1 MSEAAAERLPEQPR
15 PLLLGRYRPLRPLG
29 SGGSGSVWLA
39 RDERSGRQ
47 VTVKIVPREGKSESR
62 ARREAQAMA
71 QLEHPRCLHAY
82 ACGRDREN
90 VYIAYEHV
98 PGRTFREALRAG
110 ALNDDDVIEAAAQVL
125 EGLAHAHARG
135 IVHRDV
141 KPANVL
147 LADEREISVRI
158 LDFGL
163 ARYAEAETLT
173 AIGDVPGTLAYIA
186 PERLH
191 GDTATPA
198 GDVWSV
204 GVMLHEALAGR
215 HPFWRAS
222 LAETADAITAG
233 PRPLA
238 AERPDLPQ
246 AVLAAVDR
254 AVALD
259 PARRPS
265 AAKLARMLRRSR
277 GTGGGATI
285 ALVQTVE
292 RRFAPPALAG
302 IYAGAAAALIPF
314 YPSHWVPLLAAAAA
328 ALTYFRPR
336 TGVAVALAIPV
347 LPLGNT
353 SVALAVLYGAA
364 AIAWFAL
371 NAREPERATFVVLGP
386 LLGPLGALAI
396 LPLLLR
402 NGRSTLARG
411 LQAGTAVLLA
421 ALAAGL
427 RHAPLPLTGD
437 RPPLGLGL
445 AGGDRPGAAVEALWG
460 ALAAHPALLLE
471 AIAIGAA
478 AALLPRAERRGL
490 WGLAVFGALFLGAS
504 LLFAPAVAALPIV
517 LGCWFTVGVLAART

>member
-1 MSEAAAERLPEQPR
+1 M
-15 PLLLGRYRPLRPLG
+15 
-29 SGGSGSVWLA
+29 
-39 RDERSGRQ
+39 
-47 VTVKIVPREGKSESR
+47 
-62 ARREAQAMA
+62 
-71 QLEHPRCLHAY
+71 
-82 ACGRDREN
+82 
-90 VYIAYEHV
+90 
-98 PGRTFREALRAG
+98 
-110 ALNDDDVIEAAAQVL
+110 IEAAAQIL

-147 LADEREISVRI
+147 LADEAAISVRI

-191 GDTATPA
+191 GDSATPA

-215 HPFWRAS
+215 HPFWRTS
-222 LAETADAITAG
+222 LAETAEAIAQG

-238 AERPDLPQ
+238 EARPDLPQ
-246 AVLAAVDR
+246 PVLAAVDR

-277 GTGGGATI
+277 GNGGGATT
-285 ALVQTVE
+285 AFVETFE

-302 IYAGAAAALIPF
+302 IYAGAAATLIPF
-314 YPSHWVPLLAAAAA
+314 YPPHWVPVLAALAA

-336 TGVAVALAIPV
+336 SGVAVALAIPV
-347 LPLGNT
+347 LPLGNVG
-353 SVALAVLYGAA
+353 VALAMLYGAA
-364 AIAWFAL
+364 ALAWFVL

-386 LLGPLGALAI
+386 LLGPLGALAV

-411 LQAGTAVLLA
+411 LQAGSAVLLA
-421 ALAAGL
+421 ALVAGL
-427 RHAPLPLTGD
+427 RGAPLPLTGEQ
-437 RPPLGLGL
+437 PPLGLGL
-445 AGGDRPGAAVEALWG
+445 AGSNRPGAAAEALWN
-460 ALAAHPALLLE
+460 ALSAHPALLIE
-471 AIAIGAA
+471 AVVIGAA
-478 AALLPRAERRGL
+478 AALLPRAERHSL
-490 WGLAVFGALFLGAS
+490 WGLAVFGALFLGAA
-504 LLFAPAVAALPIV
+504 LLAAPAVAALPIV
-517 LGCWFTVGVLAART
+517 LGCWLTVGVLAART

>member
-1 MSEAAAERLPEQPR
+1 
-15 PLLLGRYRPLRPLG
+15 
-29 SGGSGSVWLA
+29 
-39 RDERSGRQ
+39 

-62 ARREAQAMA
+62 ARREARAMA
-71 QLEHPRCLHAY
+71 QLDHERCLHAY

-90 VYIAYEHV
+90 VYIAYEYV
-98 PGRTFREALRAG
+98 PGKTFREALRAG
-110 ALNDDDVIEAAAQVL
+110 ELNDDDAIEAAAQIL

-147 LADEREISVRI
+147 LADEPAISVRI

-204 GVMLHEALAGR
+204 GVMLHEALSGR
-215 HPFWRAS
+215 HPFWRTS
-222 LAETADAITAG
+222 LADTAEAIAQGPPPLRDA
-233 PRPLA
+233 
-238 AERPDLPQ
+238 RPDLPQ
-246 AVLAAVDR
+246 PVLAAIDR
-254 AVALD
+254 ALALD

-277 GTGGGATI
+277 DTGGGATT
-285 ALVQTVE
+285 AFVETVE

-302 IYAGAAAALIPF
+302 IYAGASATLIPF
-314 YPSHWVPLLAAAAA
+314 YPTHWAPVLGVLAAL
-328 ALTYFRPR
+328 LTYFRPR
-336 TGVAVALAIPV
+336 TGVAVALAIPA
-347 LPLGNT
+347 LPLGNV
-353 SVALAVLYGAA
+353 SIALALLYGAGA
-364 AIAWFAL
+364 LAWFLL
-371 NAREPERATFVVLGP
+371 NAREPERATFVVVGP
-386 LLGPLGALAI
+386 LLGPLGALAV

-411 LQAGTAVLLA
+411 LQAGSAVLLA

-427 RHAPLPLTGD
+427 RGAPLPLTGD

-445 AGGDRPGAAVEALWG
+445 AGSDRPGAAAEALWS
-460 ALAAHPALLLE
+460 ALSAHPALLIE
-471 AIAIGAA
+471 AVVIGAA
-478 AALLPRAERRGL
+478 TALLPRAERHSL
-490 WGLAVFGALFLGAS
+490 WGLAVFGAVFLGGA
-504 LLFAPAVAALPIV
+504 LLAAPTVAALPIV
-517 LGCWFTVGVLAART
+517 LGCWLTVGVLAART